1 MAPFLLYFLFFCV
14 FSNRKVN
21 CKETKL
27 DSSLIAPLVQPFLWE
42 KERRF
47 QFNSYCQFVPTD
59 CFGTLQ
65 KFVECTKQENYLHKP
80 IETLI
85 NQIRMV
91 NENILIGEFNVDKKI
106 FIIEMLTSY
115 ISLLLT
121 YNAKNF

>member
-1 MAPFLLYFLFFCV
+1 MAPFLLYFLFFVV

-27 DSSLIAPLVQPFLWE
+27 DSSLIASLVQPFLWE

-91 NENILIGEFNVDKKI
+91 NENILIGEFNVGKKY
-106 FIIEMLTSY
+106 S
-115 ISLLLT
+115 
-121 YNAKNF
+121 